1 MTQSTNLTERVPQR
15 LVFVLGKGG
24 VGRTTLAT
32 SFARVCAR
40 RGEKTLIVQWALQDS
55 VSLLFAKPTAG
66 HDSEPIAEN
75 LWTMNFSP
83 DEAIREYFIDHLKMR
98 LLYNLVI
105 ENKHVQ
111 RLIHAAPGVQE
122 LFFLGRLFWLIC
134 LSEEIRGTRF
144 DRVIVDAQATGHGVS
159 LFTVA
164 PTIAQFGMTGPLAS
178 ECERVAKML
187 ADPKLVGSMLVTLP
201 EELPVEETLEF
212 LPRLARDLGRPADAL
227 FVNRSLA
234 PYMESNPAAL
244 DEQHVLNIWQRQLNS
259 EKALKA
265 LSLLHRDLRK
275 RSHFEAFLRSSAER
289 LFPQLPI
296 ISVPDIG
303 LANPD
308 AAAPAVL
315 QGVTDWL
322 TTTATGAD
330 MRFNDRAT
338 SAALSHPVQSLAD
351 EFSEDQR

>member
-1 MTQSTNLTERVPQR
+1 MNTSANLHQRISQR
-15 LVFVLGKGG
+15 LVFFLGKGG

-32 SFARVCAR
+32 SFALSCAM
-40 RGEKTLIVQWALQDS
+40 RGEKTLVVQWALHDS
-55 VSLLFAKPTAG
+55 ISQLFSKPLAG
-66 HDSEPIAEN
+66 HDAQPIAEN

-98 LLYNLVI
+98 LVYNLVI

-178 ECERVAKML
+178 ECDRVAKML
-187 ADPKLVGSMLVTLP
+187 ANPQLVATALVTLP

-212 LPRLARDLGRPADAL
+212 LPRLTRDLGRSADL
-227 FVNRSLA
+227 LIVNRSLT
-234 PYMESNPAAL
+234 PFIDLHKAAL
-244 DEQHVLNIWQRQLNS
+244 DEAHVLGLWQKHLTQS
-259 EKALKA
+259 SSSKAIG
-265 LSLLHRDLRK
+265 LLHRDLRK
-275 RSHFEAFLRSSAER
+275 RMHFEEFLRSASKKIA
-289 LFPQLPI
+289 PQLPV
-296 ISVPDIG
+296 ISIPDIG
-303 LANPD
+303 LAQPE

-315 QGVTDWL
+315 HGVTDWL
-322 TTTATGAD
+322 T
-330 MRFNDRAT
+330 RAELGVFANSKPLGT
-338 SAALSHPVQSLAD
+338 PSTPHPDHLLD
-351 EFSEDQR
+351 EMSEDQR